1 MTRPRRCATGES
13 VAIIAFLGALPL
25 VRPIHK
31 NRGGLPARFC
41 VGRRG
46 WSRRNDRYVFL
57 YAFAPSVGLVTA
69 TPRNRLRGSLIT
81 FQKLADD
88 HNFARDFP
96 SAEVAT
102 GLVSM
107 LLANPRFYGIVAEEN
122 GRIVGSNFADHR
134 SSIAGIGPIS
144 IDPEAQ
150 NQGIGRKL
158 MEAAIDHFAATN
170 VPGIRLV
177 QAAYHN
183 RSLCLYTKLGFQTR
197 EPLSGMQGPALNIKF
212 PGYDVRS
219 ATEADIA
226 ACNLLCRRVHGFDRS
241 VELREASGGRTAMVV
256 EHLGRITG
264 YATET
269 NQDLKSLISAV
280 SAFQG
285 PGFLLP
291 TRNHE
296 LFAWCLESG
305 LKLVMQM
312 TLMSIGLYNKPAG
325 AWLPSILL

>member
-1 MTRPRRCATGES
+1 MPITIRRAEAADTAQCGT
-13 VAIIAFLGALPL
+13 ILYTAFQ
-25 VRPIHK
+25 R
-31 NRGGLPARFC
+31 
-41 VGRRG
+41 
-46 WSRRNDRYVFL
+46 
-57 YAFAPSVGLVTA
+57 
-69 TPRNRLRGSLIT
+69 
-81 FQKLADD
+81 LADD

-96 SAEVAT
+96 SVEVAT

-134 SSIAGIGPIS
+134 SSIVGIGPIS

-158 MEAAIDHFAATN
+158 MQTAIDHFTATN

-183 RSLCLYTKLGFQTR
+183 RSLCLYTRLGFQTR
-197 EPLSGMQGPALNIKF
+197 EPLSVIQGPALNVKLA
-212 PGYDVRS
+212 GYDVRP
-219 ATEADIA
+219 ATGADIA
-226 ACNLLCRRVHGFDRS
+226 ACNLLCRRVHGFERG
-241 VELREASGGRTAMVV
+241 VELREAISARTAMVV
-256 EHLGRITG
+256 EHSGRITG
-264 YATET
+264 YATDIGFFAHAVAET
-269 NQDLKSLISAV
+269 NHDLKSLIGAASG
-280 SAFQG
+280 FQG

-296 LFAWCLESG
+296 IFTWCLDSK

-312 TLMSIGLYNKPAG
+312 TLMSIGLYNEPAG

>member
-1 MTRPRRCATGES
+1 MPITIRPAEAADAATCGTILYTAFES
-13 VAIIAFLGALPL
+13 
-25 VRPIHK
+25 
-31 NRGGLPARFC
+31 
-41 VGRRG
+41 
-46 WSRRNDRYVFL
+46 
-57 YAFAPSVGLVTA
+57 
-69 TPRNRLRGSLIT
+69 
-81 FQKLADD
+81 LADQ
-88 HNFARDFP
+88 HNFPPDFP
-96 SAEVAT
+96 SVEVAT

-107 LLANPRFYGIVAEEN
+107 LLANPGFYGIVAEQE
-122 GRIVGSNFADHR
+122 GRIVGSNFVDHR

-150 NQGIGRKL
+150 NRGIGRKL
-158 MEAAIDHFAATN
+158 MQSAIDHFAAAN

-183 RSLCLYTKLGFQTR
+183 RSLCLYTRLGFQTR
-197 EPLSGMQGPALNIKF
+197 EPLSVMQGPALNKKF
-212 PGYDVRS
+212 PGYDVRP
-219 ATEADIA
+219 AMEADIA
-226 ACNLLCRRVHGFDRS
+226 DCNLLCHRVHGFERG
-241 VELREASGGRTAMVV
+241 VELREAIGARTALVV

-264 YATET
+264 YATDIGFFAHAVAET
-269 NQDLKSLISAV
+269 NHDLKSLIGAA

-296 LFAWCLESG
+296 VFAWCLDSE

-312 TLMSIGLYNKPAG
+312 TLMSIGLYNEPAG